1 MRRIMLFISSY
12 IPLYVLLIIKNILE
26 RCADEGKFTVT
37 LTQLKTAHYFDEVND
52 YAIVALLFL
61 SIISF
66 LYLKNITKKSG
77 GAHYYNVISI
87 EDQTGNMYFNYIS
100 IYLLSCMGLTLNSI
114 VDVFVLIFLMLI
126 VGYIYISNHMTYMNP
141 VLQFLGFKI
150 YEGSIESEST
160 GKELHSI
167 IIVNKSIFLK
177 PESSYMGSGKEDFIF
192 ITGKAEDMEN

>member
-12 IPLYVLLIIKNILE
+12 VPLYALLIIKNILE
-26 RCADEGKFTVT
+26 RCTDEGKFIVT
-37 LTQLKTAHYFDEVND
+37 LAQLKTAHYFDEVND
-52 YAIVALLFL
+52 YAIVVLLFL

-66 LYLKNITKKSG
+66 VYLKSITKKSG
-77 GAHYYNVISI
+77 GAHYYSVISI

-150 YEGSIESEST
+150 YEGRIESEST
-160 GKELHSI
+160 GKVLHSI

-177 PESSYMGSGKEDFIF
+177 PESSYIGSGKEDFIF